1 MDFNLTQI
9 VEQKRDTSAGYHF
22 LVGRAWRLIGEPK
35 KLHSPLAYGAFEFRC
50 SIERSVFEL
59 FVLIKDNNL
68 SKDDLKAADK
78 LSRLRKTILKLEGGA
93 GLFHRKLMFG
103 RIYAKGSGA
112 PSQYWPSVP
121 DLARLESYWA
131 KLSEYC
137 HRQLQPK
144 ATWESMGN
152 QWLNDGYNLLNDV
165 ETYLW
170 EVTVTSPIGWVP
182 VEKLPLEMKQARL
195 DYIEGRITEQE
206 LETRM
211 TLMAHVLEDRF
222 RQQQRRRDGV

>member
-1 MDFNLTQI
+1 MDFDLNKI
-9 VEQKRDTSAGYHF
+9 VERKRDTSAGYHF
-22 LVGRAWRLIGEPK
+22 LAGRAWRMIGEPN

-59 FVLIKDNNL
+59 FVLIRNNNL
-68 SKDDLKAADK
+68 SKDDLKSADK
-78 LSRLRKTILKLEGGA
+78 LSRLRKAILRSEGGQD
-93 GLFHRKLMFG
+93 LFHRKLMFG
-103 RIYAKGSGA
+103 RLFAKSSGA
-112 PSQYWPSVP
+112 PSGYWPSVP
-121 DLARLESYWA
+121 DLGKLESLWA

-152 QWLNDGYNLLNDV
+152 EWLNDGYRLLNEV
-165 ETYLW
+165 ESYLW

-182 VEKLPLEMKQARL
+182 LDSLPSEMKQARV
-195 DYIEGRITEQE
+195 DYIEGRITDQE

-211 TLMAHVLEDRF
+211 TLMAPVLESRF
-222 RQQQRRRDGV
+222 RQQEWRQ